1 MFLELFVALKKS
13 RGAKKETKKK
23 KKKKKFTER
32 HFEV

>member
-1 MFLELFVALKKS
+1 MFLELFVALKKVEEQ
-13 RGAKKETKKK
+13 RRKPK